1 MCVSAMAMTAISTGA
16 SVIGSMSQAADAEAQ
31 GATNSS
37 ASAYEGYLDKELRL
51 NDAEGVKK
59 QTLAE
64 ANKIREQSIAFRGSQ
79 LAQQASS
86 NVIVGEGSAQA
97 MIDKTTELST
107 ADVLAT
113 LYTGTAKAM
122 GLKQTGDMAA
132 TAGVNRGNAIYQ
144 KAQADSN
151 TAMFKAAGSLL
162 SGAGDMYTKSGG
174 FFAKTQ
180 NPAPVEIRTPKA
192 IG

>member
-1 MCVSAMAMTAISTGA
+1 MLMSAVGTGA

-31 GATNSS
+31 GVANSS
-37 ASAYEGYLDKELRL
+37 AAAYEGFLDKELRL
-51 NDAEGVKK
+51 NDAAGVKK
-59 QTLAE
+59 QTLEE
-64 ANKIREQSIAFRGSQ
+64 ANKIRDQSISFRGTQ
-79 LAQQASS
+79 LAQQATS

-113 LYTGTAKAM
+113 LYTGTAKAL
-122 GLKQTGDMAA
+122 GLKQSGDMAA
-132 TAGVNRGNAIYQ
+132 TAGVNRGNAIYA

-162 SGAGDMYTKSGG
+162 SGAGDIYEKGSKSG
-174 FFAKTQ
+174 FFSTTQ
-180 NPAPVEIRTPKA
+180 NRAPVRDAYIRQ